1 MGNYKKRYGFTD
13 CLDFSNLILFLCE
26 TIFILFG
33 IYRLYNTGFIILLMV
48 IVNGLQNIKLF
59 EQVAIFFLKKI
70 KTTQQLDILL
80 TSLCFFFSMFIANDV
95 ALIIFVPLMIVV
107 LKILN
112 KEERVIHIVVLQ
124 TLAAKKYVYTNR
136 QSTKFIFI
144 YILSYVTR

>member
-95 ALIIFVPLMIVV
+95 ALITFVPLMIVV

>member
-1 MGNYKKRYGFTD
+1 
-13 CLDFSNLILFLCE
+13 
-26 TIFILFG
+26 
-33 IYRLYNTGFIILLMV
+33 MV

-95 ALIIFVPLMIVV
+95 ALITFVPLMIVV